1 MGVIVWFCKKVGV
14 AVVNV
19 KTSFS
24 TAKGTVCS
32 TLSKPSFAMT
42 VAVMGDTKVVGT
54 PEKVMVVPLE
64 VTVGGEIVIPPC
76 ANPVVV
82 NEMG

>member
-1 MGVIVWFCKKVGV
+1 MGVIVRFCKKVGV

-19 KTSFS
+19 KTSFN
-24 TAKGTVCS
+24 TAKGTVCW

-54 PEKVMVVPLE
+54 PEKVMVVLLE
-64 VTVGGEIVIPPC
+64 VTLEEMSIPPC

-82 NEMG
+82 KEMG

>member
-1 MGVIVWFCKKVGV
+1 MGVIVLFCENVGV
-14 AVVNV
+14 AVDHVN
-19 KTSFS
+19 TSFS
-24 TAKGTVCS
+24 TANGTVCV
-32 TLSKPSFAMT
+32 TLSKPSFALT
-42 VAVMGDTKVVGT
+42 VAVMGATKVVGT

-82 NEMG
+82 KEMG

>member
-1 MGVIVWFCKKVGV
+1 
-14 AVVNV
+14 
-19 KTSFS
+19 
-24 TAKGTVCS
+24 
-32 TLSKPSFAMT
+32 MT
-42 VAVMGDTKVVGT
+42 VAVMGATKVVGT

-82 NEMG
+82 KEMG